1 MSEGINFAD
10 DHARAVVLIGI
21 PYPAYKD
28 TKVEQ
33 KKAYN
38 DHKDSQARGLVT
50 GSKWY
55 NLQAFR
61 AMNQVR
67 ICDLIHFCLIQL
79 RVALGFSATA
89 FLVFVRSCNLS
100 CLLAGR
106 LFPIFSPNR
115 YILLCEHCKKIGRA

>member
-10 DHARAVVLIGI
+10 DHARAVVLLGI
-21 PYPAYKD
+21 PFPAYKD

-38 DHKDSQARGLVT
+38 DHKCSQARGLVT
-50 GSKWY
+50 GTKWY

-67 ICDLIHFCLIQL
+67 TWAP
-79 RVALGFSATA
+79 R
-89 FLVFVRSCNLS
+89 LVFLSMEPRSNEYAIAFSRGFHASFIQPSWAQRVVCTAAVRGC
-100 CLLAGR
+100 R
-106 LFPIFSPNR
+106 
-115 YILLCEHCKKIGRA
+115 

>member
-1 MSEGINFAD
+1 MLQVSEGINFAD
-10 DHARAVVLIGI
+10 CHARAVVLLGI

-50 GSKWY
+50 GTKWY

-61 AMNQVR
+61 AMNQVGLPHA
-67 ICDLIHFCLIQL
+67 CLFLDLC
-79 RVALGFSATA
+79 S
-89 FLVFVRSCNLS
+89 
-100 CLLAGR
+100 
-106 LFPIFSPNR
+106 
-115 YILLCEHCKKIGRA
+115 